1 MRGPLLHHEPG
12 SDCVPACIGPRTSV
26 LYNGQRPPTAISKQV
41 VASIAYILPRGLV
54 GGSVRVPSRL
64 EEFAP
69 RQCKS
74 RVEKRRRPT
83 FAGNLTGRARWVAVP
98 LSRDAFD

>member
-1 MRGPLLHHEPG
+1 
-12 SDCVPACIGPRTSV
+12 
-26 LYNGQRPPTAISKQV
+26 
-41 VASIAYILPRGLV
+41 
-54 GGSVRVPSRL
+54 VRVPSRL

-98 LSRDAFD
+98 LSRDAFDGGETFIGRKVARLGLED